1 MPAFI
6 LHNLTW
12 VLSAITIASTLMAG
26 NLHRYAWALSASN
39 QVLWFTWIVSDY
51 EKNKGLL
58 PMNLVLA
65 VLFIRNH
72 IKWGRNA
79 AGRAS

>member
-1 MPAFI
+1 MLSFV

-26 NLHRYAWALSASN
+26 NLHRYAWALSACN
-39 QVLWFTWIVSDY
+39 QVLWFTWIMSDY

-72 IKWGRNA
+72 IKWKRNA
-79 AGRAS
+79 ARRTA